1 MFNRSRRN
9 LARWFT
15 LSMGCILI
23 VFAGTLY
30 YQESLQQLEIIDL
43 LLYKKARVITG
54 SIKYK
59 LHQGEEQI
67 LLGNVPLLGNNPPP
81 PDSDVVY
88 ARWYDSQGQLK
99 RFFGQIPPEQLSET
113 FEFQTIQVNNDDM
126 DSSSPAVIWLR
137 QITLPVQHNGQLIG
151 YLQMALPMTRAQE
164 SLRRFLLLL
173 VFSVLIALTV
183 TSLTGW
189 FLGGLAMLPIRY
201 SYQQLQRFT
210 ANASHELR
218 APLAAILSNAQV
230 GLLAPIDDGASKH
243 LRLEKTVEVAKSM
256 NTLIG
261 NLLFLARRSGR
272 LVPESLRQV
281 DLSDLL
287 EELLD
292 SQTVKTAAKH
302 LHLKSDLPNHSIVMD
317 VDPDLLRQAVMNL
330 LSNACK
336 YTPQDGK
343 VELRL
348 FTEYRRAVIQ
358 VKDNGIGIPTEDL
371 PHIFERFYRVDK
383 QRTRAAGGFGLGL
396 AIAQQIITA
405 HDGRL
410 SVQSQIGE
418 GSLFQIEL
426 PLTSY

>member
-30 YQESLQQLEIIDL
+30 YQEALQQLEIIDL

-54 SIKYK
+54 SVKYRPQD
-59 LHQGEEQI
+59 QGEQV

-81 PDSDVVY
+81 PDSEVVY
-88 ARWYDSQGQLK
+88 ARWYDAEGQLK
-99 RFFGQIPPEQLSET
+99 RFFGPIPPATFSET
-113 FEFQTIQVNNDDM
+113 FEFQTIKVKNEDEDA
-126 DSSSPAVIWLR
+126 SSSVIWLR
-137 QITLPVQHNGQLIG
+137 QITLPVKHNGQVIG

-164 SLRRFLLLL
+164 NLRRFLLLL
-173 VFSVLIALTV
+173 VFTVLIALGV
-183 TSLTGW
+183 TSLAGW

-272 LVPESLRQV
+272 LVPESLRYI

-287 EELLD
+287 EELLE
-292 SQTVKTAAKH
+292 SQTVKTSAKH
-302 LHLKSDLPNHSIVMD
+302 LHLQGDLPKHPIMMD
-317 VDPDLLRQAVMNL
+317 ADPDLLRQAVMNL

-336 YTPQDGK
+336 YTPQGGK

-348 FTEYRRAVIQ
+348 FIDYGQAVIQ
-358 VKDNGIGIPTEDL
+358 VKDNGIGIPAEDV

-396 AIAQQIITA
+396 AIAQQIINA
-405 HDGRL
+405 HDGHL
-410 SVQSQIGE
+410 SVQSKLGY

-426 PLTSY
+426 PLT

>member
-15 LSMGCILI
+15 LSMGGILI
-23 VFAGTLY
+23 MFAGTLY
-30 YQESLQQLEIIDL
+30 YQESLQQLEIIDS

-54 SIKYK
+54 NVKYK
-59 LHQGEEQI
+59 PHQGQEQVF
-67 LLGNVPLLGNNPPP
+67 LGNVPLLGNNPPP
-81 PDSDVVY
+81 PDSEVVY
-88 ARWYDSQGQLK
+88 ARWYDAKGQLK
-99 RFFGQIPPEQLSET
+99 RFFGPIPPEKLKET
-113 FEFQTIQVNNDDM
+113 FEFQTIKLSNDQ
-126 DSSSPAVIWLR
+126 DSSSSTVIWLR
-137 QITLPVQHNGQLIG
+137 QITLPVQHNGQVIG

-164 SLRRFLLLL
+164 TLRRFLLLL
-173 VFSVLIALTV
+173 VFTVLIALGL
-183 TSLTGW
+183 TSLAGW
-189 FLGGLAMLPIRY
+189 FLGGLAMLPIRH

-230 GLLAPIDDGASKH
+230 GLLAPIDDGATKH

-261 NLLFLARRSGR
+261 NLLFLARRGGC
-272 LVPESLRQV
+272 LVPESLRYV

-292 SQTVKTAAKH
+292 SQTIKAAAQH
-302 LHLKSDLPNHSIVMD
+302 LHIKSDLPKHSIMMD
-317 VDPDLLRQAVMNL
+317 ADPDLLRQAVMNL

-336 YTPQDGK
+336 YTPQGGK

-348 FTEYRRAVIQ
+348 FTEYGQVVIQ
-358 VKDNGIGIPTEDL
+358 VEDNGIGIPAEDL

-383 QRTRAAGGFGLGL
+383 QRTRSAGGFGLGL
-396 AIAQQIITA
+396 AIAQQIVAA
-405 HDGRL
+405 HDGHL
-410 SVQSQIGE
+410 SVRSELGQ

-426 PLTSY
+426 PLT